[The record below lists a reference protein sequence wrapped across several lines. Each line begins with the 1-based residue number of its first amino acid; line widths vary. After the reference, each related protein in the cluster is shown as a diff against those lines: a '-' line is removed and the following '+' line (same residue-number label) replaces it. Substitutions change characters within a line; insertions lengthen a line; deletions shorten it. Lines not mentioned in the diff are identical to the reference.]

1 VELPRLKEWR
11 ERRAMTQV
19 DLSAASGVSQDG
31 ISAME
36 RGVRSVR
43 PSTARR
49 LAQAL
54 DVDVAELVAPPEVP
68 GDPKALAPRIVR
80 RTLEKQGVSNP
91 WALRSEE
98 EVLEEGERLGN
109 RAMREKLIPALR
121 VEQKALGRIAADPDL
136 AVEVRDHADLLANE
150 TTYRMER
157 LLLEARRRERT
168 PEGRQLLLEAEQEI
182 QRELLEDAG

>member
-1 VELPRLKEWR
+1 MQLAE
-11 ERRAMTQV
+11 
-19 DLSAASGVSQDG
+19 ASGVSQDA
-31 ISAME
+31 ISKME
-36 RGVRSVR
+36 RGIRGVR

-54 DVDVAELVAPPEVP
+54 QIDVGELQPPLTLEDT
-68 GDPKALAPRIVR
+68 DPKALAPRILR
-80 RTLEKQGVSNP
+80 RALEKRGVSNP
-91 WALRSEE
+91 WALRSDE

-109 RAMREKLIPALR
+109 RARREKLIPALR